1 MMIAHIVYIR
11 DSLLNGILLVL
22 IALNASNTFVNI
34 VCPMAMKNIQYIRI
48 VKNKTINKKILQ
60 YGINISIEENKE
72 INNRHKNKSR
82 VYVESEI
89 KRI

>member
-1 MMIAHIVYIR
+1 MIIAHIVYIK
-11 DSLLNGILLVL
+11 DSLLKRILLVL

-48 VKNKTINKKILQ
+48 VKTKTINKKILQ